1 MSKKHIYF
9 YDDTHTIYASDGE
22 LLLEGEQGTV
32 VFNMDTLVDDLPII
46 IDYCIKN
53 IDKRKEQIYCEME
66 KLKNEEQ

>member
-9 YDDTHTIYASDGE
+9 HDTHTIYASNGE
-22 LLLEGEQGTV
+22 LLIEGEQGTV

-46 IDYCIKN
+46 IEYCVKN
-53 IDKRKEQIYCEME
+53 IDKRKEQIYSEIE

>member
-9 YDDTHTIYASDGE
+9 HDIETIYASHGE
-22 LLLEGEQGTV
+22 LHLHSVNGEVT
-32 VFNMDTLVDDLPII
+32 FNMDTLVDDLPII

-66 KLKNEEQ
+66 KLKTDDQ